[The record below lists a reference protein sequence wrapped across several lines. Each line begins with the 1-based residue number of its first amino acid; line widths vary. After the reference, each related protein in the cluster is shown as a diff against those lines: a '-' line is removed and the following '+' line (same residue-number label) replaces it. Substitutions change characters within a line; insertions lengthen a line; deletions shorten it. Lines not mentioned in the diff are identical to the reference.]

1 MAKTTLSIN
10 DTLSLYLNGVALP
23 GDYGGTLY
31 FRAHTADPG
40 LTGDGTINECTY
52 TGYAAVAIVRDN
64 TGTGWTTTGT
74 TRSNAVEKT
83 FPQCT
88 GVSDDE
94 TITHLT
100 INTAAIGAGR
110 VFSKG
115 SLASPVRITYLAT
128 PRIVVGAATVQEA

>member
-1 MAKTTLSIN
+1 MSKSNLSIQ

-40 LTGDGTINECTY
+40 LTGVGTVNECTY

-64 TGTGWTTTGT
+64 TGTGWTTSGT
-74 TRSNAVEKT
+74 TRATATDKN

-88 GVSDDE
+88 GVADDE

-100 INTAAIGAGR
+100 INTAATGAGR

-115 SLASPVRITYLAT
+115 ALTNPVRVTYLAT
-128 PRIVVGAATVQEA
+128 PRIIAGAATVQEA